1 MNWEQRTG
9 LQYRNL
15 YKTSFNHYKNLS
27 KLCDPIGQTIPSHS
41 GSSQHSVVG
50 HSCQT
55 LLRKNP
61 TSNSGV
67 YWIDPFGGSRANAFK
82 AYCDMETDGGGWTLV
97 WSYSF
102 TNYSHFN
109 SKSNA
114 ITLRPNWPVRSE
126 VDVPISITPPLNET
140 DYKAMNFSLWKQLG
154 RQVLIKS
161 NINNWLVCHPGSG
174 SLVDWQEGDVN
185 CTIIKHVTDPSHE
198 VVPSKFSPD
207 QQNRYGPLFYV
218 SERSRGFY
226 YYFDGYTGKHWPT
239 HDPLGTNKP
248 NQKKNVPDPHG
259 NIFIRAE

>member
-1 MNWEQRTG
+1 M
-9 LQYRNL
+9 
-15 YKTSFNHYKNLS
+15 
-27 KLCDPIGQTIPSHS
+27 HS
-41 GSSQHSVVG
+41 GSTQHSVVG

-114 ITLRPNWPVRSE
+114 ITPRPNWPVRSE
-126 VDVPISITPPLNET
+126 VDVPISTTPPLNET
-140 DYKAMNFSLWKQLG
+140 DYNAMNFSLWKQLG

-161 NINNWLVCHPGSG
+161 NINNWLVCHPGNG

-185 CTIIKHVTDPSHE
+185 CTIIKQVTDPSHE
-198 VVPSKFSPD
+198 VVPSKFSTF
-207 QQNRYGPLFYV
+207 QNGFGPLFSLSV
-218 SERSRGFY
+218 SPFNFY
-226 YYFDGYTGKHWPT
+226 YYFDGCTGKHWPT

>member
-1 MNWEQRTG
+1 
-9 LQYRNL
+9 
-15 YKTSFNHYKNLS
+15 
-27 KLCDPIGQTIPSHS
+27 
-41 GSSQHSVVG
+41 
-50 HSCQT
+50 
-55 LLRKNP
+55 
-61 TSNSGV
+61 
-67 YWIDPFGGSRANAFK
+67 
-82 AYCDMETDGGGWTLV
+82 METDGGGWTLV

-114 ITLRPNWPVRSE
+114 ITPRPNWPVRSE
-126 VDVPISITPPLNET
+126 VDVPISTTPPLTET
-140 DYKAMNFSLWKQLG
+140 DYNAMNFSLWKQLG

-161 NINNWLVCHPGSG
+161 NINNWLVCDPGSG

-218 SERSRGFY
+218 SEHSGSFY
-226 YYFDGYTGKHWPT
+226 YYFDGYTGQHWPT
-239 HDPLGTNKP
+239 HDPLGTNSP

>member
-1 MNWEQRTG
+1 METENWSSIQ
-9 LQYRNL
+9 
-15 YKTSFNHYKNLS
+15 KPSFNHLKTCSPFFS
-27 KLCDPIGQTIPSHS
+27 KPCNPIDQTIPSHS
-41 GSSQHSVVG
+41 GSTLHSVVG

-67 YWIDPFGGSRANAFK
+67 YWIDPFGGSQANAFK

-114 ITLRPNWPVRSE
+114 IIPRPNWPVRPE
-126 VDVPISITPPLNET
+126 VDVPISTTPPLSET
-140 DYKAMNFSLWKQLG
+140 DHNAINFSIWKQIG

-161 NINNWLVCHPGSG
+161 NVNNWLVCHPGNG

-185 CTIIKHVTDPSHE
+185 CTIIKHVIDPSHE

-207 QQNRYGPLFYV
+207 NQNLYRPLF
-218 SERSRGFY
+218 SLRERSNSFY
-226 YYFDGYTGKHWPT
+226 YYFDGYTGEHWPT
-239 HDPLGTNKP
+239 HDPLGTTKP
-248 NQKKNVPDPHG
+248 NQKKNVVDPHG

>member
-1 MNWEQRTG
+1 MMNWEQRTG

-41 GSSQHSVVG
+41 GSTQHSVVG
-50 HSCQT
+50 YSCQT

-67 YWIDPFGGSRANAFK
+67 YWIDPFGGSQANAFK

-109 SKSNA
+109 DKSNA
-114 ITLRPNWPVRSE
+114 ITPRPNWPVRSE
-126 VDVPISITPPLNET
+126 VDVPISTTPPLNET
-140 DYKAMNFSLWKQLG
+140 DYNAMNFSLWKQLG

-161 NINNWLVCHPGSG
+161 NINNWLVCHPGDG
-174 SLVDWQEGDVN
+174 SLVDWQVGDVN
-185 CTIIKHVTDPSHE
+185 CTMCLKQVLKLWTTFLLEWAVGDRALL
-198 VVPSKFSPD
+198 FWWLY
-207 QQNRYGPLFYV
+207 QGPLAYPWSF
-218 SERSRGFY
+218 RNKFAQ
-226 YYFDGYTGKHWPT
+226 
-239 HDPLGTNKP
+239 TNEKCC
-248 NQKKNVPDPHG
+248 KSTW
-259 NIFIRAE
+259 